1 MDLTILAIPGFFGSM
16 AYEARWLR
24 RRAEREGPSPVDYE
38 RSDTIASLVMG
49 TGSLVIP
56 PLAGKLAREFE
67 WGRGRWARPLLA
79 FGVGAAAAT
88 AVADAIARSNEREA
102 GSVEATPV
110 EPVGPVETAPVET
123 APVEPSARSGGQADR
138 RARIGR
144 FAKRAAGSSAV
155 AAIAATGLSA
165 ASTWTARTAAKRLFE
180 RRVLRDWGGGPIAL
194 ATAVIGW
201 DFIYYWNHRLQHESR
216 VMWAI
221 HVVHHSSERY
231 NLSTALRQPWAD
243 SLGMFV
249 PYGLMSLLGIRPN
262 LIETARQIN
271 LIYQFWIHTDTI
283 RSLGPLEEVL
293 NTASHHRVH
302 HGSNRRYLDRNH
314 GSILITWDRL
324 FGTFQRELEDEPV
337 VYGLTRNIETFNPV
351 RIATHEYVDIVSDVT
366 GSTSWSNRLSYV
378 LRGPGWA
385 YQRRDQLAVSSLG
398 SAAGLGAGDS

>member
-123 APVEPSARSGGQADR
+123 APVEPSTRSGGQADR

-155 AAIAATGLSA
+155 AAIAATGLDA

-180 RRVLRDWGGGPIAL
+180 RRVLPGLGRRPDRSRHRSDRLGLHLLLEPPAPAREPSDVGDPRRAPL
-194 ATAVIGW
+194 AASATT
-201 DFIYYWNHRLQHESR
+201 SR
-216 VMWAI
+216 P
-221 HVVHHSSERY
+221 RY
-231 NLSTALRQPWAD
+231 ASQWAD

-249 PYGLMSLLGIRPN
+249 PYGLMSLLGIRP
-262 LIETARQIN
+262 EPDRDGRAR
-271 LIYQFWIHTDTI
+271 
-283 RSLGPLEEVL
+283 
-293 NTASHHRVH
+293 
-302 HGSNRRYLDRNH
+302 
-314 GSILITWDRL
+314 
-324 FGTFQRELEDEPV
+324 
-337 VYGLTRNIETFNPV
+337 
-351 RIATHEYVDIVSDVT
+351 
-366 GSTSWSNRLSYV
+366 ST
-378 LRGPGWA
+378 
-385 YQRRDQLAVSSLG
+385 
-398 SAAGLGAGDS
+398 